1 MSTIE
6 DVTLDTCLLH
16 HALLTATSLTAFA
29 TGTLRRTSFALN
41 LRLFQIVLQSDLVL
55 AIVHLGGVT
64 HGAVHRI
71 STCTHASVST
81 EVVLTSM
88 LAKHRVSLD
97 TELRSVV
104 IERLKFTLAW
114 RHIHHVRGVPVLNE
128 FLLVSHS
135 VAANVEI
142 GHLPIHLWAI
152 GHVLSCC
159 SAEMG

>member
-1 MSTIE
+1 M
-6 DVTLDTCLLH
+6 
-16 HALLTATSLTAFA
+16 
-29 TGTLRRTSFALN
+29 
-41 LRLFQIVLQSDLVL
+41 LQSGLIL

-71 STCTHASVST
+71 LVCANASVST
-81 EVVLTSM
+81 KVVLTSM

-135 VAANVEI
+135 STTDVEI
-142 GHLPIHLWAI
+142 GHLPVHLWAI